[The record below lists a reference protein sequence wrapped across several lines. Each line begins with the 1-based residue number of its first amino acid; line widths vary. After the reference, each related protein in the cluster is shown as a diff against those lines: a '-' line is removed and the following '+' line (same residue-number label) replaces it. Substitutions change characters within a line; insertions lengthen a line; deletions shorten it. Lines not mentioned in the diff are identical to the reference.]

1 MKWTKTDM
9 EKYKDA
15 KEFVDTLLI
24 PLSPFEIGE
33 DTSLEKDAFQQEVLH
48 LYVHEIEQQLA
59 GRLLLIPS
67 YMYLKS
73 IAKDNE
79 VNRIQQFV
87 SNAQKQPFE
96 HVFFITFD
104 ASWRKYEADLNGHVL
119 WVPSVQTG
127 DLKSKE
133 VQSLIKDQVTQL
145 SELIRSYW

>member
-1 MKWTKTDM
+1 MKWTKNDM
-9 EKYKDA
+9 EKYKNA

-48 LYVHEIEQQLA
+48 LFVHEIEQQLA

-73 IAKDNE
+73 AVKDNE

-87 SNAQKQPFE
+87 IDAKKHPFE
-96 HVFFITFD
+96 HVFFVTFD